1 MLSSGIKYFSIV
13 SGWLHSP
20 TNPLFLA
27 HYLICINIFM
37 CFQVSTTTVL
47 APQPELA
54 SDWLLQCFQWH
65 QIFFASMDTVS
76 CWVDQLSQ
84 WESCAGSCL
93 SDSAPGLRSS
103 PPSLDE
109 STRWLSGGVQNNNK
123 AVVGLSVV
131 PRTCQHSWV
140 LLQPLRGGGFNSISV
155 SDTLSQHFI
164 LSLLSYHAII
174 KPPVTHS
181 NT

>member
-1 MLSSGIKYFSIV
+1 MLTGGIKYFCIV
-13 SGWLHSP
+13 SNWLKSP
-20 TNPLFLA
+20 ADPLFLA

-37 CFQVSTTTVL
+37 CFQV
-47 APQPELA
+47 
-54 SDWLLQCFQWH
+54 LLLLYSFLTQCSHLIGCCNVFNGTK
-65 QIFFASMDTVS
+65 IFFDSMDTVS

-84 WESCAGSCL
+84 WESCAGSSL

-103 PPSLDE
+103 PPSLTA

-140 LLQPLRGGGFNSISV
+140 ILQPQRERGKGASGPQSLSDKV
-155 SDTLSQHFI
+155 SMYPQPTLSYYTI
-164 LSLLSYHAII
+164 T
-174 KPPVTHS
+174 K
-181 NT
+181 